1 MKVSELDGM
10 IKKKERNAENLHFVR
25 KCVICHAVI
34 LLEEDQPE
42 KAGLSLLSM

>member
-1 MKVSELDGM
+1 MEAKT
-10 IKKKERNAENLHFVR
+10 IIYENNMYDKR
-25 KCVICHAVI
+25 INKRI

>member
-1 MKVSELDGM
+1 MYDKR
-10 IKKKERNAENLHFVR
+10 INKR
-25 KCVICHAVI
+25 I

>member
-1 MKVSELDGM
+1 VSSRFLLSSWYEDNM
-10 IKKKERNAENLHFVR
+10 YDKR
-25 KCVICHAVI
+25 I